1 MNTVQLNPSLKLL
14 LPDTSTS
21 VNIPFINGVFS
32 AGFSSPA
39 DDYIEDFLDLNKKY
53 VVNEP
58 ATVMLRITG
67 NSMCDAGINN
77 GDVIIVDKS
86 LEPRNNKIAV
96 CVLDGGFL
104 VKRLRIEKDIIW
116 LMPEN
121 HNYFPIKVTPEDNFS
136 VWGIVTTI
144 IKEV

>member
-1 MNTVQLNPSLKLL
+1 MQLNSSLEIL

-21 VNIPFINGVFS
+21 VNIPFINGIFS

-77 GDVIIVDKS
+77 GDIIIVDKS

-96 CVLDGGFL
+96 CSMF
-104 VKRLRIEKDIIW
+104 
-116 LMPEN
+116 N
-121 HNYFPIKVTPEDNFS
+121 HTYHASLLSNNPWNFS
-136 VWGIVTTI
+136 WCNIYYSSTF
-144 IKEV
+144 KFP